1 MNLLWELVKKE
12 IKETFRNPRY
22 IVFTVLF
29 PLIIFPAIGY
39 LYNLGFQT
47 AQERIATLTVYV
59 VDLDQ
64 DEVSQKFIQY
74 LRDRNIT
81 VELVEP
87 DQIDKLDYVVLFILP
102 ENLTESY
109 LSGERGSIEIKVR
122 IGSVSFSSMG
132 VLDIGNRLV
141 AGFEAYLR
149 REAMIG
155 AGLDADFLN
164 DIFSTDVYVRVEDW
178 GMELPSQ
185 QLASLFIQIF
195 IMPWVVFGLVVSILQ
210 VSAAMLSEE
219 KEYKT
224 LETLLTLPIDRKI
237 LALEKIM
244 GSMIVA
250 FAATAAYAVGF
261 LIYVAML
268 GFGTRFTVTSGEG
281 LDIIEESLSISLRP
295 EVLLL
300 LTLLFFLTVLIT
312 GGIGLLVSLFTQDT
326 KTAEGVAATVSMPI
340 MMIILLG
347 ALIDLSLLPDY
358 ARMIY
363 FSIPYVYLMK
373 SFEYLIIGRYEMYVV
388 GIIVNI
394 VWLVVVMVI
403 LARMFESERIL
414 TMKISFKL
422 GVKRRLFS

>member
-64 DEVSQKFIQY
+64 DELSQKFMEY
-74 LRDRNIT
+74 LRERNIT
-81 VELVEP
+81 VELVDP
-87 DQIDKLDYVVLFILP
+87 DRMDELDYVVLFILP

-132 VLDIGNRLV
+132 VLDIGNRLI
-141 AGFEAYLR
+141 AGFEALLR
-149 REAMIG
+149 REAMVN

-164 DIFSTDVYVRVEDW
+164 DIFSTEVYVRVEDW

-268 GFGTRFTVTSGEG
+268 GFGTRFTVASGEG
-281 LDIIEESLSISLRP
+281 YSS
-295 EVLLL
+295 
-300 LTLLFFLTVLIT
+300 
-312 GGIGLLVSLFTQDT
+312 
-326 KTAEGVAATVSMPI
+326 
-340 MMIILLG
+340 
-347 ALIDLSLLPDY
+347 
-358 ARMIY
+358 
-363 FSIPYVYLMK
+363 PY
-373 SFEYLIIGRYEMYVV
+373 S
-388 GIIVNI
+388 
-394 VWLVVVMVI
+394 
-403 LARMFESERIL
+403 S
-414 TMKISFKL
+414 S
-422 GVKRRLFS
+422 